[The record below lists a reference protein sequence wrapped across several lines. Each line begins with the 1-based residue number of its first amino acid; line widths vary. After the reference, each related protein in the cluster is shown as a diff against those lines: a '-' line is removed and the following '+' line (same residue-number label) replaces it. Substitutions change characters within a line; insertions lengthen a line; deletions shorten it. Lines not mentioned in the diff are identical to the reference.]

1 MPVVRYFHEAREHE
15 EATDHAVREPR
26 ESVTGTLLRARQRYA
41 RILRDAAI
49 VSSVQSRPPSV
60 G

>member
-15 EATDHAVREPR
+15 EATDHAVPEPR

-41 RILRDAAI
+41 RTLRDAAI
-49 VSSVQSRPPSV
+49 VASV
-60 G
+60 

>member
-15 EATDHAVREPR
+15 EAADHAVCEPR

-41 RILRDAAI
+41 RILRYAAI
-49 VSSVQSRPPSV
+49 VASVQCCPPSV
-60 G
+60 R